1 MNFRFASRQCSC
13 WGTSRTT
20 YPQKRRMHVRCVL
33 KKKKINS
40 RPVCSVLGSG
50 RAGLTYTSPSIYSN
64 HVWSLRPQ
72 TRLPAPCTAFAASPL
87 FTSWTSPRAPCAGLR
102 DQSPAHYVIQVSFFC
117 SYIQKF
123 GFIIPTEFW
132 NGLRHLARPWRDQC
146 TIIVIITMMKPRQH
160 LPSPGRKEIWPP
172 VSGRSNGVCILITAF
187 CWAFGFCTLRVGRRT
202 VLNRVTLLWRQTY
215 SMYTCVQVSQ
225 RLKSYCSMLCGEML
239 CEMV

>member
-20 YPQKRRMHVRCVL
+20 YPQKRRMHVQCVL
-33 KKKKINS
+33 KKNHCQGPFVRCWDRAVPVLPTHLRLFTATMCGVS
-40 RPVCSVLGSG
+40 DRRPGC
-50 RAGLTYTSPSIYSN
+50 
-64 HVWSLRPQ
+64 RPHAQ
-72 TRLPAPCTAFAASPL
+72 PLLLPPL

-102 DQSPAHYVIQVSFFC
+102 DQSPVHYLIQASFFC
-117 SYIQKF
+117 SYIQQF
-123 GFIIPTEFW
+123 GFISSTEFW

-146 TIIVIITMMKPRQH
+146 TIIVIITLMKPRQH

-215 SMYTCVQVSQ
+215 SIYTCVQVSQ

-239 CEMV
+239 CEML